1 MMPNVTRRKTLLAAG
16 ALGMA
21 ALAGRGHAH
30 TLAPSGA
37 GPTLRPDGWDADA
50 PPELA
55 FLFEARV
62 QLHLPPMDIGQT
74 PDGRRVI
81 FLVSGGTFDG
91 PHLRGRVVP
100 NGGADWVRIRPDG
113 TGILDVRFSLETHD
127 NALIYVHWQGRFWSA
142 PDDAAYALDVTKPD
156 DPAGAWRY
164 YFRTAPFFETGD
176 PRYAWLNNMVA
187 VTKSRTGDGGPI
199 HRVFAV
205 M

>member
-100 NGGADWVRIRPDG
+100 
-113 TGILDVRFSLETHD
+113 TGCVSGQMAPAFSMC
-127 NALIYVHWQGRFWSA
+127 GS
-142 PDDAAYALDVTKPD
+142 
-156 DPAGAWRY
+156 AWR
-164 YFRTAPFFETGD
+164 RMTT
-176 PRYAWLNNMVA
+176 R
-187 VTKSRTGDGGPI
+187 
-199 HRVFAV
+199 
-205 M
+205 